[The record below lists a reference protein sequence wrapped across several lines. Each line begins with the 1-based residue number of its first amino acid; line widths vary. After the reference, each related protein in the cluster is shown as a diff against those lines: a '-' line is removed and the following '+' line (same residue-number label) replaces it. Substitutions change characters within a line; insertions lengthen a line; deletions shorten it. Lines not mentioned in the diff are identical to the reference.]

1 MRLPALSVALAFAA
15 ALAFSGEAAAC
26 VYLPL
31 VRDGPPP
38 SARELAD
45 ERASHDRALRMQR
58 RERAAEALARGMDAA
73 GPLADMLV
81 PNVRPIR
88 IHRSDCG
95 ATNEIDPA
103 PGEETP
109 EDWLRGTRLAGRA
122 DDYARI
128 WRIDGDETLGP
139 TCNAEV
145 RGRFAAYL
153 RRRLSPEQLHESYL
167 FLGSYWDP
175 PGSARELRWR
185 LAAFAAG
192 TRRPPLRWSGVNRRQ
207 EQEIRRWTR
216 LVPTGRVLR
225 QAMDDFWRETA
236 PLLGDTTTACPEAA
250 ARWPAVQ
257 ARLVDTLDVQAEG
270 RR

>member
-1 MRLPALSVALAFAA
+1 MRLPVLCVAFAFAA
-15 ALAFSGEAAAC
+15 ALPFSGEAAAC
-26 VYLPL
+26 IYLPL
-31 VRDGPPP
+31 VRDGPAP

-45 ERASHDRALRMQR
+45 ERASHERALRIQR
-58 RERAAEALARGMDAA
+58 RERAAAALARGMDPA

-95 ATNEIDPA
+95 AINEVDPS

-122 DDYARI
+122 DDFARI

-145 RGRFAAYL
+145 RGRFAAHL
-153 RRRLSPEQLHESYL
+153 RRRLSPRQLHESYL

-175 PGSARELRWR
+175 PRSAETLRWR
-185 LAAFAAG
+185 LAAFASG
-192 TRRPPLRWSGVNRRQ
+192 TRRPPLRWAGVNRRQ
-207 EQEIRRWTR
+207 EQEIGRWTR
-216 LVPTGRVLR
+216 LVPSGRVLR
-225 QAMDDFWRETA
+225 QAMDDFWRETE
-236 PLLGDTTTACPEAA
+236 PLLGDTAAVCPQAA
-250 ARWPAVQ
+250 ARWPAEQ
-257 ARLVDTLDVQAEG
+257 ARLVDMLDAQG